1 MTVRAQVRPR
11 YVQYVSQV
19 HTMLALVQAGV
30 GLAIVPESATALH
43 PDGVAFVSLAPAQ
56 SPAVELAAAWRAD
69 ADNPALTRAR
79 SLLR

>member
-1 MTVRAQVRPR
+1 
-11 YVQYVSQV
+11 
-19 HTMLALVQAGV
+19 MLALVQAGV
-30 GLAIVPESATALH
+30 GLAIVPESAKALH
-43 PDGVAFVSLAPAQ
+43 QDGVAFVSLAPAQ